1 MDLFRTKDI
10 SRTVAGTKNRGLAKT
25 LGAVDLVLLGI
36 GCIIGT
42 GIFVLTGVAAAR
54 FAGPGI
60 TLSFILSGSACGF
73 AALAYAELAAM
84 VPVAGSAYTFA
95 YVALG
100 EIVAFL
106 VGWALILE
114 YTVGAAAVAAG
125 WSGYFAGLAEA
136 IGFRLPK
143 AFTAVPSEGGIV
155 NMPAV
160 IIVLLLTAL
169 LIQGTRES
177 ASLNKILVTVK
188 LSVVAL
194 FLVLAVPHV
203 NPVNWE
209 PFLPFGY
216 KGIAAGAAIVFFA
229 YIGFDAVAT
238 AAEECR
244 RPNRDLPTGI
254 IGSLIVCTV
263 LYIVVAGV
271 LTGIVPYGQLDNS
284 EPVAFA
290 LHYIGINW
298 GSAVVAVGAICGM
311 TTVLLVFIFGQSR
324 VFLAMARDGMLPAVL
339 AKLHPRHKT
348 PFIITV
354 ITGIAVAAIS
364 AILPISII
372 AELTNAGTLFAFI
385 VASVGVLVLRYTRPT
400 ARRPFRCPAV
410 TIIAP
415 LAVVFCSY
423 LLANLPLL
431 TWKFF
436 GSWLGIGLVVYF
448 LFSRRHSVLAQNQ
461 DGSSGPKL
469 IKAVPVGAAATDPA
483 GVLRYSTT
491 GMRGSG
497 KKLSRRRL
505 SGRRP

>member
-1 MDLFRTKDI
+1 MNIFRTKDI
-10 SRTVAGTKNRGLAKT
+10 SRTIANSKKKGLAKT
-25 LGAVDLVLLGI
+25 LGAADLIFLGI

-42 GIFVLTGVAAAR
+42 GIFVLTGVAAAKY
-54 FAGPGI
+54 AGPGV
-60 TLSFILSGSACGF
+60 TLSFVLSGSACAF

-84 VPVAGSAYTFA
+84 VPIAGSAYTFA

-106 VGWALILE
+106 VGWAIILE

-125 WSGYFAGLAEA
+125 WSGYFVGLLEA
-136 IGFRLPK
+136 VGYSLPK
-143 AFTAVPSEGGIV
+143 AYTAVPANGGII
-155 NMPAV
+155 NLPAIV
-160 IIVLLLTAL
+160 IVILLTAL

-177 ASLNKILVTVK
+177 ATLNKILVTVK
-188 LSVVAL
+188 LAVVAL
-194 FLVLAVPHV
+194 FLILAVPHV

-263 LYIVVAGV
+263 LYIAVAGV
-271 LTGIVPYGQLDNS
+271 LTGIVPYSKLDNS

-324 VFLAMARDGMLPAVL
+324 VFLAMARDGMLPDAL

-348 PFIITV
+348 PYIITV
-354 ITGIAVAAIS
+354 ITGAAIASIS
-364 AILPISII
+364 AILPIGVI

-385 VASVGVLVLRYTRPT
+385 VASVGVLVLRYTKPT

-415 LAVVFCSY
+415 LAVIFCTY
-423 LLANLPLL
+423 LLFNLPVL
-431 TWKFF
+431 TWIFF
-436 GSWLGIGLVVYF
+436 GSWLTIGLIVYF
-448 LFSRRHSVLAQNQ
+448 LFSRWHSVLAQEKTVELQ
-461 DGSSGPKL
+461 KE
-469 IKAVPVGAAATDPA
+469 
-483 GVLRYSTT
+483 
-491 GMRGSG
+491 
-497 KKLSRRRL
+497 
-505 SGRRP
+505 